1 MNSPLIISI
10 SGIRGIVGESLTADV
25 VHRFAAAYATTLKKG
40 ERVVIARDTRP
51 SGAEFAA
58 SAAAA
63 LSTAGCTVVDCGVCT
78 TPAAKLMVLELQAGA
93 AIIITASHNPSDW
106 NGLKLVRSDGIFLNT
121 AQASD
126 VEARFQSGD
135 QQSVSGGS
143 ISVFDPS
150 DVARIHTKRVLQCI
164 DVEAIRRANFRVVV
178 DPCNGTGAT
187 NLPDL
192 LTKLGVTYVFINEEP
207 NGEFAH
213 EPEPVPVNLLELG
226 DAVRNYKADIGF
238 AVDPDADRVALVGV
252 DGSPLGEDLTLALAV
267 TSITNKRQG
276 PVVTTLSTS
285 QTVTDAATR
294 NNCPVYLTPVGEV
307 HVVEKMLAESAVIG
321 GEGNGGVI
329 LTEVDPGRDA
339 AVGIAVILEAMAT
352 QTSSLE
358 SLVNSL
364 PSYFIEKRKIACRS
378 DQLDWTVAA
387 IRERHASSW
396 IHPVSDGYKLY
407 LTKEQTCPWIHLRAS
422 NTEPFVRIIA
432 ETESQ
437 DRSRILCDETEDL
450 IRKSP

>member
-1 MNSPLIISI
+1 M
-10 SGIRGIVGESLTADV
+10 
-25 VHRFAAAYATTLKKG
+25 
-40 ERVVIARDTRP
+40 
-51 SGAEFAA
+51 
-58 SAAAA
+58 
-63 LSTAGCTVVDCGVCT
+63 
-78 TPAAKLMVLELQAGA
+78 
-93 AIIITASHNPSDW
+93 
-106 NGLKLVRSDGIFLNT
+106 
-121 AQASD
+121 
-126 VEARFQSGD
+126 
-135 QQSVSGGS
+135 
-143 ISVFDPS
+143 
-150 DVARIHTKRVLQCI
+150 
-164 DVEAIRRANFRVVV
+164 
-178 DPCNGTGAT
+178 
-187 NLPDL
+187 
-192 LTKLGVTYVFINEEP
+192 
-207 NGEFAH
+207 
-213 EPEPVPVNLLELG
+213 ELG
-226 DAVRNYKADIGF
+226 DAVRDYNADIGF

-267 TSITNKRQG
+267 TSITNRRQG

-285 QTVTDAATR
+285 LTVTDAATR

-364 PSYFIEKRKIACRS
+364 PSYFIEKRKIACRP

-387 IRERHASSW
+387 IRERHASSC